1 MTIRAR
7 WVRIALLAAAIL
19 YVGYWLYRFTVGV
32 FGPLAP
38 LPLGFLAVVLVIVAA
53 WWSWRRFRQEI
64 DAAAYRGAE
73 WIWGRTENTAAI
85 VAIRSKF
92 PWAVH
97 FAAARI
103 DPREVSGL
111 GLSLGVSALLAAV
124 WAFAV
129 VAFQVVNGTSIAAT
143 DHRIVNLFAVL
154 RTPSLDRFMFAV
166 TYLGSGRTLGVL
178 AAVGIIISLLC
189 RKHGDALAILL
200 SLVASSIFFSAVKI
214 LIGRPRPPI
223 GSARIAQAGFSFPS
237 GHATTSTALYGI
249 LAFLLVR
256 ELGFRRGHRVW
267 REVAI
272 ILSAVGII
280 ALIGFSRVYLGVHYP
295 SDVLAGWTGGAMWII
310 SVFLFTRIR
319 SSRSDTEPPA
329 RIPAEWTVGRWLT
342 SAGVLAVGG
351 VYLVLSYPPVPLP
364 PIALPEAS
372 NLVARDQ
379 VVQLVLTK
387 LPHHTGSLFGHR
399 QEPINLVFIGTPA
412 DIEHAFGS
420 AGWFK
425 AEQLNWTT
433 FVRATRATLT
443 HSADPAGPVT
453 PSFVGEAPES
463 MAFNQ
468 PVGKAFATRHH
479 IRIWHT
485 RYEVPGGKRVWLA
498 TASYDEGFAIATGSL
513 LPVHEIAP
521 DIDTERDYV
530 VASLEQ
536 VAAVTFTQSL
546 QIVPPEMGTNSFGS
560 SFFTYGRASLL
571 WL

>member
-1 MTIRAR
+1 MISRTR
-7 WVRIALLAAAIL
+7 WIRIALLAAAIP

-38 LPLGFLAVVLVIVAA
+38 LPLGFLSAILVIVAT
-53 WWSWRRFRQEI
+53 WWSWRRYRQEI
-64 DAAAYRGAE
+64 DEVVCHGAE
-73 WIWGRTENTAAI
+73 WIRGQAENTAAI
-85 VAIRSKF
+85 VAIRSKY
-92 PWAVH
+92 PRAVH
-97 FAAARI
+97 FAVARI

-111 GLSLGVSALLAAV
+111 GLSLGVSALLAGV

-129 VAFQVVNGTSIAAT
+129 VAFQVVNGTPIAAT

-178 AAVGIIISLLC
+178 AAVAITIALLW

-200 SLVASSIFFSAVKI
+200 SLVASSIFFSAVKV

-223 GSARIAQAGFSFPS
+223 GSARIVQAGFSFPS
-237 GHATTSTALYGI
+237 GHATTSAALYGT
-249 LAFLLVR
+249 LAFLLLR
-256 ELGFRRGHRVW
+256 EVGFRRVHRVW
-267 REVAI
+267 HEVAI

-310 SVFLFTRIR
+310 SLFLFTRIR
-319 SSRSDTEPPA
+319 SARSDTDEPV
-329 RIPAEWTVGRWLT
+329 RIPAEWSVGRGLI
-342 SAGVLAVGG
+342 SAGVLALGG

-364 PIALPEAS
+364 PIALPEVS

-379 VVQLVLTK
+379 VARLVLTK
-387 LPHHTGSLFGHR
+387 LPHHTESLFGHR
-399 QEPINLVFIGTPA
+399 QEPINLVFVGTLA
-412 DIEHAFGS
+412 DIERAFS
-420 AGWFK
+420 TAGWFK

-463 MAFNQ
+463 LAFNQ

-479 IRIWHT
+479 IRIWRT
-485 RYEVPGGKRVWLA
+485 RYEVPGGKCVWLA

-530 VASLEQ
+530 VASLQ
-536 VAAVTFTQSL
+536 RFSGAPLAQSL

-560 SFFTYGRASLL
+560 PFFTYGRASLL